1 MSGRRIYSIDA
12 LRGLIMIIMALDH
25 VRDFFHRAAMAS
37 SPTDL
42 AVTTPALF
50 LTRWITHFCAPV
62 FMLTAGLGA
71 FLWWQSSGRTQ
82 SQLSI
87 FLLTRGLW
95 LMVLELTVMQLAYN
109 FDVSASYPVFLLV
122 LWVLGLCM
130 IGLAAMVWRPAGWLL
145 AVCVATIA
153 LHNLADGI
161 SAAQFGSFA
170 PAWTLLHQ
178 VGVFGLAGWTFI
190 VGYPL
195 VPWIAV
201 MGLGFALGPLFLMV
215 PVRRRQIL
223 SRAGVALM
231 IAFVVLRALNGY
243 GDPSRWSP
251 QPSATYTVLSF
262 FNTTKYPPSLIF
274 LLMTI
279 GPALAALA
287 WLDRRSLSSSHP
299 LVIFGRVP
307 LFYFVLHFLAAHV
320 AVVIVSFAI
329 YGRAAFAFVFHPV
342 PSMGGP
348 RQLYPA
354 DFGFGLSAVYMM
366 WALIVATM
374 YPLCRWF
381 AGVKAR
387 RREWW
392 IRYL

>member
-1 MSGRRIYSIDA
+1 
-12 LRGLIMIIMALDH
+12 
-25 VRDFFHRAAMAS
+25 
-37 SPTDL
+37 
-42 AVTTPALF
+42 
-50 LTRWITHFCAPV
+50 
-62 FMLTAGLGA
+62 
-71 FLWWQSSGRTQ
+71 
-82 SQLSI
+82 
-87 FLLTRGLW
+87 
-95 LMVLELTVMQLAYN
+95 
-109 FDVSASYPVFLLV
+109 
-122 LWVLGLCM
+122 
-130 IGLAAMVWRPAGWLL
+130 
-145 AVCVATIA
+145 
-153 LHNLADGI
+153 
-161 SAAQFGSFA
+161 
-170 PAWTLLHQ
+170 
-178 VGVFGLAGWTFI
+178 
-190 VGYPL
+190 
-195 VPWIAV
+195 
-201 MGLGFALGPLFLMV
+201 MV